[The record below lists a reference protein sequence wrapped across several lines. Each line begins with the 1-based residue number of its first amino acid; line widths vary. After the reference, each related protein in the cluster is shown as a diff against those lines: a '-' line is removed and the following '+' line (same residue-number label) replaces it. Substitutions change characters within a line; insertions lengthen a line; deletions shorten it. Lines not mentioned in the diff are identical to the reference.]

1 MVLSFTLAHRKSNK
15 KKGQAST
22 EIGLSVRQRNKKWRK
37 NRKQKLTMSD
47 KIVEPLCAAE
57 TKLVKSNEWQ
67 KI

>member
-1 MVLSFTLAHRKSNK
+1 MVLSCTLAHGKSSK
-15 KKGQAST
+15 KKGQALT
-22 EIGLSVRQRNKKWRK
+22 EMGLSVKQLNKKWRQ
-37 NRKQKLTMSD
+37 NSKQKLTMSD